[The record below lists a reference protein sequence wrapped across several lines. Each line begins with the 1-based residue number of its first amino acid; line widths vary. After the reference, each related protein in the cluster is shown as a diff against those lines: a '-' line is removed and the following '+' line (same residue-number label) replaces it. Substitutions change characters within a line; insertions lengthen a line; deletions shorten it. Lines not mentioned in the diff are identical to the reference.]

1 MFTFNKKPPNGAY
14 KTSMVKEFIATITRV
29 SPSLP
34 LAKYPY
40 IKTMAVQGAIPKSI
54 APDIYER

>member
-1 MFTFNKKPPNGAY
+1 
-14 KTSMVKEFIATITRV
+14 MVKEFIATITRV

-34 LAKYPY
+34 LARYPH
-40 IKTMAVQGAIPKSI
+40 IKTIAVQGAIPKRI